1 MSLPHFR
8 GDPHY
13 PVIGELFDDVNE
25 WRNVS
30 ETVRLTIK
38 GLSDAVKTQ
47 GEAICKLEQQLCLKT
62 KELSSSLGSKASVA
76 DVKRSMTEVVQ
87 AMEHRMTMKDVKIL
101 LADKV
106 SKSELLAAAGRP
118 DNSMGVKQA
127 LAEIGEELEVVRR
140 ELVSNQQQV
149 IDSYATKAQVAE
161 VEAALHSKANKQSVA
176 TALHRKANKEEAED
190 LVSLKT
196 EVESL
201 MNLLES
207 KVSISA
213 YEHLVQEVKLK
224 ADVASMERLV
234 ALERSSAQRNEYE
247 IAELRAQMPTETSL
261 KLDLETAK
269 AETERVYLTLQ
280 GMISRKADEKDLQ
293 RLEETLRRMADTE
306 QLAPMLDEI
315 HREIAQVSAMAAEG
329 REIASALAEELAEQ
343 FYRLEARVR
352 DMTVDQEHAAKWL
365 KDLGENLHRDLER
378 VEENCSDFSTSKAA
392 EFSEVKRSLDQVNCD
407 ISRTVT
413 TALQDQGAFVKETRR
428 DLSVSLEKLE
438 QDLLAEISRKA
449 DLKEIREVLQGEG
462 HREQVNFKAHMHS
475 LQTELEK
482 HVAATKEA
490 FEDLYK
496 STLLKADIKD
506 VCTLLDLKAN
516 SDEVCRAFADLT
528 ADLSLRALA
537 GDLKA
542 FTQEQLLINEVL
554 CTESCVGRW
563 LWKSRAV
570 TRSCVVPW
578 EVQSVNT
585 CPENFLWERG
595 NTVVVTVTPG
605 LYQVCWGFF
614 SKSPPHLQLIVNG
627 ETVFAET

>member
-13 PVIGELFDDVNE
+13 PVIGELLDNASE

-30 ETVRLTIK
+30 EIVRLTIK
-38 GLSDAVKTQ
+38 GLSEAVKTQ

-62 KELSSSLGSKASVA
+62 KELTSSLGSKANVA

-106 SKSELLAAAGRP
+106 TKSELLAAAGRP

-127 LAEIGEELEVVRR
+127 LAEIGEELEVIRR

-161 VEAALHSKANKQSVA
+161 VEAALHNKANKQSVA

-196 EVESL
+196 QVESL

-213 YEHLVQEVKLK
+213 YEQLVQEVKLK
-224 ADVASMERLV
+224 ADVASMERLL
-234 ALERSSAQRNEYE
+234 ALERSSAQRSEYE
-247 IAELRAQMPTETSL
+247 IAELRAQRPTETSL
-261 KLDLETAK
+261 RLDLATAK

-280 GMISRKADEKDLQ
+280 GMISKKVDEKDLQ
-293 RLEETLRRMADTE
+293 RLEEALRRKADTE
-306 QLAPMLDEI
+306 EFAPMLDEI
-315 HREIAQVSAMAAEG
+315 HREIAQVSVTAAEG
-329 REIASALAEELAEQ
+329 RETASALAEELAEQ

-365 KDLGENLHRDLER
+365 KDLGENLRRDLER
-378 VEENCSDFSTSKAA
+378 VEDNCSDLTNKAA

-413 TALQDQGAFVKETRR
+413 SALQDQGAFVKETRR
-428 DLSVSLEKLE
+428 DFSVALEKLE

-462 HREQVNFKAHMHS
+462 HREQVNFKAHMNS

-482 HVAATKEA
+482 HVAVTKEA

-570 TRSCVVPW
+570 TRNCMVPW

-614 SKSPPHLQLIVNG
+614 SNSPPHLQLIVNG